1 MTRNKNNKNNKNIM
15 HSGMHSGTYQPINGV
30 FEPMPDVTR
39 QMRYPGHRNVN
50 QSPYN
55 LRATSYEN
63 HAGEP
68 GKVWVSDEK
77 HEPIHDLRQ
86 RRPSHQPSHTNN
98 SNSQDNY
105 EQDIKYKY
113 EDRDVPGAPVP
124 GPSNTPK
131 RERKPK
137 WTSAEKK
144 ERKEANKVK
153 EEETEAQR
161 ILTPQEETEKKKKKK
176 AKKQKAREQKKAAKE
191 EKKQLRK
198 DVKMAKG
205 RKTGP
210 GLNPYV
216 DPEKQTKIRE
226 SFIDQLMAD
235 MEDKTRLQAAGT
247 TSSINQEDQDLPKPS
262 YQTTEGGDAM
272 KDGADFIQFVE
283 SDAEEENTPVPTSH
297 NTTSVQD
304 TTNDIIIP
312 ETTAG
317 HKRKRDGYGSDTEG
331 STGPPPGCP
340 WMGHRQYSKLDS
352 VPRMLTQELKDFV
365 DFISPSREEHKIR
378 QYVHRRIQ
386 RTVERLWPDAQ
397 VIVFGSFE
405 TRLYLPSSDMDI
417 VVLRKREF
425 VTSDLYTLSST
436 LRREGVAK
444 DMIVISK
451 ARVPLVK
458 FKETISD
465 LPVDISFNITNGI
478 DGARTAKQYMDE
490 VPALRSLTLLVKH
503 FLMTKALN
511 EVFHG
516 GIGSLTTM
524 IMIMSFLQMHPKI
537 QQGLINPEDNLGV
550 LLIEFFELY
559 GNCFNYA
566 NVGLSVTDGGA
577 YFDKVRNPV
586 GQAFKSGR
594 PGELL
599 LCSVDPNDE
608 NNDTARG
615 SYQLQQI
622 RKAFVRAYGSLTRSV
637 QQRRTELFGGG
648 ATANKPAGHIRFD
661 NKNRVPADSV
671 AKSSGLHHQ
680 NEVSLIKEILPIP
693 IEILEHR
700 RHIEEVF
707 YRGQYQAMFGEPT
720 GINGLDTMEGY

>member
-1 MTRNKNNKNNKNIM
+1 
-15 HSGMHSGTYQPINGV
+15 
-30 FEPMPDVTR
+30 
-39 QMRYPGHRNVN
+39 
-50 QSPYN
+50 
-55 LRATSYEN
+55 
-63 HAGEP
+63 
-68 GKVWVSDEK
+68 
-77 HEPIHDLRQ
+77 
-86 RRPSHQPSHTNN
+86 
-98 SNSQDNY
+98 
-105 EQDIKYKY
+105 
-113 EDRDVPGAPVP
+113 
-124 GPSNTPK
+124 
-131 RERKPK
+131 
-137 WTSAEKK
+137 
-144 ERKEANKVK
+144 
-153 EEETEAQR
+153 
-161 ILTPQEETEKKKKKK
+161 
-176 AKKQKAREQKKAAKE
+176 
-191 EKKQLRK
+191 
-198 DVKMAKG
+198 
-205 RKTGP
+205 
-210 GLNPYV
+210 
-216 DPEKQTKIRE
+216 
-226 SFIDQLMAD
+226 
-235 MEDKTRLQAAGT
+235 
-247 TSSINQEDQDLPKPS
+247 
-262 YQTTEGGDAM
+262 
-272 KDGADFIQFVE
+272 
-283 SDAEEENTPVPTSH
+283 
-297 NTTSVQD
+297 
-304 TTNDIIIP
+304 
-312 ETTAG
+312 
-317 HKRKRDGYGSDTEG
+317 
-331 STGPPPGCP
+331 
-340 WMGHRQYSKLDS
+340 
-352 VPRMLTQELKDFV
+352 
-365 DFISPSREEHKIR
+365 
-378 QYVHRRIQ
+378 
-386 RTVERLWPDAQ
+386 
-397 VIVFGSFE
+397 
-405 TRLYLPSSDMDI
+405 MDI